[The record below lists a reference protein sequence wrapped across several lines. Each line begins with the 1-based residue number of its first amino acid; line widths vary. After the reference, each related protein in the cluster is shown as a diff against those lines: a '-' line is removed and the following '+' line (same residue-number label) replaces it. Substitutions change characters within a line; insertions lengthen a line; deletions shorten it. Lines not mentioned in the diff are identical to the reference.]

1 MRAESAVLRALE
13 RTGLKGPFQYQSGG
27 SGCLRGGLTVAESL
41 GDLADIGHENLGQ
54 TVRCGRQFA
63 RGGPHVLLGRG
74 ADQFGLLCSEW
85 PAVSVYEPL
94 AGAGAFHVEV
104 RQQRHYLGSRSHS
117 WSFRQAG
124 LPVVRVLAVLAGA
137 VQRPG
142 CEPAAVMNLKAQRAD
157 HRSIRKIPPQV
168 VTHDIGD
175 IPRWSTGQGRLR
187 CLGAVNSRG
196 PAVRPALDTV
206 SLAAPARTCTTGGC
220 AMSTERKKFAD
231 DVRVEKRR
239 LDASENDALI
249 GIARMGADAFGY
261 TADLRIDRQLAQ
273 LLRLRVSQ
281 LNNCTYCLN
290 LHYQAA
296 REAGIPRA
304 KIDTLSAWWETELYS
319 AAEQAAL
326 RYAEALTRAAD
337 TDQDAAFQRFHD
349 ALAENFSR
357 EQMLE
362 IVGVVVNMNVWTRIK
377 LAEGAMPS
385 LA

>member
-1 MRAESAVLRALE
+1 
-13 RTGLKGPFQYQSGG
+13 
-27 SGCLRGGLTVAESL
+27 
-41 GDLADIGHENLGQ
+41 
-54 TVRCGRQFA
+54 
-63 RGGPHVLLGRG
+63 
-74 ADQFGLLCSEW
+74 
-85 PAVSVYEPL
+85 
-94 AGAGAFHVEV
+94 
-104 RQQRHYLGSRSHS
+104 
-117 WSFRQAG
+117 
-124 LPVVRVLAVLAGA
+124 
-137 VQRPG
+137 
-142 CEPAAVMNLKAQRAD
+142 
-157 HRSIRKIPPQV
+157 
-168 VTHDIGD
+168 
-175 IPRWSTGQGRLR
+175 
-187 CLGAVNSRG
+187 
-196 PAVRPALDTV
+196 
-206 SLAAPARTCTTGGC
+206 
-220 AMSTERKKFAD
+220 MSTERKKFAD

-296 REAGIPRA
+296 RQAGIARA